1 MADTTG
7 QADIRGLDINKLA
20 TGFAE
25 AYPSPLRSIIRSSS
39 TSAREI
45 RWWKKTAGFIDTTD
59 TTGMTASRIGYQSE
73 MSLPE
78 VISQTMTRQTS
89 YIKIFKAN
97 SQSISEE
104 DKKDSDPDIYGAHVR
119 DIVRAVQRQIE
130 QRIYDVIGEAATS
143 GTPNPS
149 TVPNAAATADG
160 WNDTA
165 TGDPIT
171 DINAGIESLKLYSY
185 DTSSIYICMNQAEEK
200 HLKNYLINV
209 KGSSIPNFA
218 SDQVS
223 KQNIME
229 ILGCKVVVSPLFTT
243 DYVLMITPAAAVWK
257 SFMALKTSEVYDEIT
272 GSYKIVAKESG
283 ECLLEN
289 PNAAYWITD
298 TIV

>member
-7 QADIRGLDINKLA
+7 QADIRGIDINKLA

-25 AYPSPLRSIIRSSS
+25 EFPSPLRSLIRAAT

-45 RWWKKTAGFIDTTD
+45 RWWQKTAGFIDSTD
-59 TTGMTASRIGYQSE
+59 TSTMTASRIGYQAELSV
-73 MSLPE
+73 PE

-89 YIKIFKAN
+89 YVKIFKAN
-97 SQSISEE
+97 SQAISEE

-119 DIVRAVQRQIE
+119 DIVRAIQRQVE
-130 QRIYDVIGEAATS
+130 QRIYDVVGECTTS

-149 TVPNAAATADG
+149 TVPTAVATADG
-160 WNDTA
+160 WNDVA
-165 TGDPIT
+165 TGDPIA

-185 DTSSIYICMNQAEEK
+185 DTSNIYICMNQAEEK
-200 HLKNYLINV
+200 HLVNYIINV
-209 KGSSIPNFA
+209 KGSSIPIAA
-218 SDQVS
+218 SDQVT
-223 KQNIME
+223 KQRVLE
-229 ILGCKVVVSPLFTT
+229 IRGCKILVSPLFTT
-243 DYVLMITPAAAVWK
+243 DYVLMLTPAMAVWK
-257 SFMALKTSEVYDEIT
+257 SFMPLRTNEVFDEIT

-289 PNAAYWITD
+289 PNAGYWITD

>member
-25 AYPSPLRSIIRSSS
+25 EYPSPLRSIIRKST

-45 RWWKKTAGFIDTTD
+45 RWWKKTAGFIDTPD
-59 TTGMTASRIGYQSE
+59 TEGITASQIGYQSE
-73 MSLPE
+73 LSLPE
-78 VISQTMTRQTS
+78 VVSQTMTRQTS
-89 YIKIFKAN
+89 YVKIFKAN
-97 SQSISEE
+97 SQAISEE

-119 DIVRAVQRQIE
+119 DIVRAIQRQVE
-130 QRIYDVIGEAATS
+130 QRIYDVVGEASTS

-149 TVPNAAATADG
+149 NVPSAAATADG

-165 TGDPIT
+165 TGDPIA
-171 DINAGIESLKLYSY
+171 DINAGLESLKLYSY
-185 DTSSIYICMNQAEEK
+185 STSEVYLCMNQAEEK

-209 KGSSIPNFA
+209 KGSSIPQYA
-218 SDQVS
+218 SDQVTKS
-223 KQNIME
+223 NVME
-229 ILGCKVVVSPLFTT
+229 ILGCKVIVSPLFTT
-243 DYVLMITPAAAVWK
+243 DYVLMITPAMAVWK
-257 SFMALKTSEVYDEIT
+257 SFMPLSTKEVYDEIT
-272 GSYKIVAKESG
+272 GSYKIVSKESG

-289 PNAAYWITD
+289 PNAGYWITD

>member
-25 AYPSPLRSIIRSSS
+25 EYPSPLRSIIRAST

-59 TTGMTASRIGYQSE
+59 TTAMTASRIGYQTE
-73 MSLPE
+73 GSLPE

-89 YIKIFKAN
+89 YVKIFKAN
-97 SQSISEE
+97 SQAISEE

-119 DIVRAVQRQIE
+119 DIVRAVQRQVE
-130 QRIYDVIGEAATS
+130 QRIYDVVGEATTS
-143 GTPNPS
+143 GTPNP
-149 TVPNAAATADG
+149 TNVPTAAATADG

-165 TGDPIT
+165 TGDPIA

-185 DTSSIYICMNQAEEK
+185 DTSNIYVCMNQAEEK

-209 KGSSIPNFA
+209 KGSSIPQFA
-218 SDQVS
+218 SDQLL
-223 KQNIME
+223 KTNLME
-229 ILGCKVVVSPLFTT
+229 LLGCKIVVSPLFTT
-243 DYVLMITPAAAVWK
+243 DYVLMLTPAMAVWK
-257 SFMALKTSEVYDEIT
+257 SFMPLRTSEVYDEIT

-289 PNAAYWITD
+289 PNAGYWITD